1 MGEYSELIKRFDKI
15 RDYMRD
21 FYVYGFMSRDDFKQ
35 KKSLRSYDN
44 EKRRIESYLSDC
56 MSFRV
61 DENGKAVFFSVD
73 SSEISTNPLY
83 RAFKAKSFTK
93 NDITLNFIILDIL
106 YDGAAAAASEIADR
120 ITSEYL
126 CFFDIPVM
134 VDVSTVRNKLS
145 EYEAYGIL
153 TAKKQGKRLLYLLN
167 KTEINLGS
175 ISEALMFFSEVS
187 PLGVVGSYLLDKCMY
202 DIMPPDNRSSLYLC
216 ASTEESEHPAA
227 KQHTISTSA
236 CDNLLISY
244 KHHYIMHAL
253 ESEIVYE
260 LLKAI
265 HNKQKVEI
273 INHSTRSEVPISLE
287 IIPLRF
293 MVSVQGGRRY
303 MAAFSDRSKAIL
315 SFRLDYIKSVKPKGV
330 CDDFDTHDKRLNEI
344 LSNTWG
350 ASFGKG
356 RNLEHLTMLL
366 DIPHNER
373 FIINRIKREG
383 RNGVLSKVDENT
395 YKYEI
400 SVYDATEMIPW
411 LRTFIGRIL
420 SLECDNKAVVRTFY
434 NDLKALY
441 SIYGGD
447 TGAV

>member
-1 MGEYSELIKRFDKI
+1 MSEYSELIKRFDKI

-21 FYVYGFMSRDDFKQ
+21 FYVYGFMSREDFKQ

-44 EKRRIESYLSDC
+44 EKRRIESYLSDY
-56 MSFRV
+56 MSFRT
-61 DENGKAVFFSVD
+61 DENGKMVFFSVD

-106 YDGAAAAASEIADR
+106 YDGTAASAAEIADR
-120 ITSEYL
+120 IASEYL
-126 CFFDIPVM
+126 CFFEHPVIA
-134 VDVSTVRNKLS
+134 DVSTVRNKLT

-167 KTEINLGS
+167 KTEISPDN
-175 ISEALMFFSEVS
+175 ISEALVFFSEVS
-187 PLGVVGSYLLDKCMY
+187 PLGVVGSYFLDKFSY
-202 DIMPPDNRSSLYLC
+202 DN
-216 ASTEESEHPAA
+216 T
-227 KQHTISTSA
+227 
-236 CDNLLISY
+236 LISY

-265 HNKQKVEI
+265 HNKRKVEI
-273 INHSTRSEVPISLE
+273 INHSTRSEAPVSLE
-287 IIPLRF
+287 ILPLRF
-293 MVSVQGGRRY
+293 MISVQGGRRY
-303 MAAFSDRSKAIL
+303 LAAYSYKSKAIL
-315 SFRLDYIKSVKPKGV
+315 SFRLDNIKSVKRMET
-330 CDDFDTHDKRLNEI
+330 CDNFDEHDKRLNEI

-350 ASFGKG
+350 ASFGRG

-366 DIPHNER
+366 DIPHKER
-373 FIINRIKREG
+373 FIINRILREG
-383 RNGVLSKVDENT
+383 RNGTLSKVDENT

-400 SVYDATEMIPW
+400 YVYDVAEMLPW

-434 NDLKALY
+434 HDLNALY